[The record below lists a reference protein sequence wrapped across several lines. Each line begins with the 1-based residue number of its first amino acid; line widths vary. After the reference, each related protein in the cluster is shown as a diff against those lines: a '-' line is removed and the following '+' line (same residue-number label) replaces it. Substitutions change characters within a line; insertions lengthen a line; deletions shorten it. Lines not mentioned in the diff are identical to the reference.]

1 MYFTDFDF
9 EDEVLDALDAM
20 RFEKCTPI
28 QEQTPEQEPEATS
41 TKGSKDSTENTEAIP
56 PEPTEDTEIPIVED

>member
-20 RFEKCTPI
+20 RFETCTPI
-28 QEQTPEQEPEATS
+28 QEQT
-41 TKGSKDSTENTEAIP
+41 IP
-56 PEPTEDTEIPIVED
+56 ANMYRF